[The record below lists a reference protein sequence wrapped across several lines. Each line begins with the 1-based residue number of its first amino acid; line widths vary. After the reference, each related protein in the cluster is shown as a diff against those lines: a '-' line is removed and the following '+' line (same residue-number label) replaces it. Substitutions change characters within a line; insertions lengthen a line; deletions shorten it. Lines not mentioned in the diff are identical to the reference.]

1 MNEEKKVFNLEEKIK
16 CLRNLDNQAKEI
28 AEDVSF
34 IKKEI
39 KDAGFN
45 MVAIN
50 NLLKYYKDEE
60 KYLEDKNDTEK
71 LFETLDVSIL

>member
-1 MNEEKKVFNLEEKIK
+1 MNEEKKVFNLEEKIQ

-45 MVAIN
+45 MVAVN

-60 KYLEDKNDTEK
+60 KYLEDKNDTER